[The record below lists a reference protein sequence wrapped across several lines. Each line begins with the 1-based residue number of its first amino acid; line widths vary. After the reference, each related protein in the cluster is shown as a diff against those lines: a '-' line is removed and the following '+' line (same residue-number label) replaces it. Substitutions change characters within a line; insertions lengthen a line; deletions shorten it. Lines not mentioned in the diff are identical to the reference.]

1 MKKRFTNRARHDAVL
16 KSMNLNSDSDE
27 CQGGESIA
35 DAITPRGVLCL
46 SMPPLL
52 APQFF
57 IGCESPKDA
66 WVNNLTSKEKDI
78 GREHCKEGVQRY

>member
-1 MKKRFTNRARHDAVL
+1 MK
-16 KSMNLNSDSDE
+16 SNSDSNE
-27 CQGGESIA
+27 FRGGESIA
-35 DAITPRGVLCL
+35 NAIIPRGILRL